1 MMEVHRNT
9 GVVPSPAD
17 PGGEVAMSIRTGQ
30 LGQPEDLPAPEEF
43 ELILNDQPLVPL
55 PHELTLEADPAD
67 VLDQLR
73 AIDDLDDPDPA
84 DDDRQ

>member
-1 MMEVHRNT
+1 MGVHRNT
-9 GVVPSPAD
+9 GVVTSPAD

-43 ELILNDQPLVPL
+43 ELILNDQPLL
-55 PHELTLEADPAD
+55 PPPTELTLEADPAD

-73 AIDDLDDPDPA
+73 EVDEDEVDERP
-84 DDDRQ
+84 

>member
-1 MMEVHRNT
+1 MHRYT
-9 GVVPSPAD
+9 GVVTSPAD

-30 LGQPEDLPAPEEF
+30 LGQPVDLPAPEEF
-43 ELILNDQPLVPL
+43 ELILNDQPLEPA
-55 PHELTLEADPAD
+55 PQELTLEADPAD